1 MLNEALQLANKGFRL
16 IPCKEKIPIIKKWQ
30 LNATNN
36 SDTIKE
42 LWNNNDYNIG
52 ILTGAD
58 ANNLIVID
66 CDVKED
72 INGINNFLEFL
83 KRNNIDLPKTLIAK
97 SGRGGKHYYFRSK
110 SSNIKSGTNVFDKG
124 IDIRSNGGFIIAPPS
139 LHTNGNYYKWD
150 NNYDIAYLPQLLEDI
165 LLQDKSKEKPKV
177 TKEKKINC
185 IDIKRYSELANIKTG
200 ERNDTL
206 FRLASKLIDT
216 GLCYNA
222 ILDAINTENECKCI
236 EPLTKEEVES
246 LVNSSYKYKCEDN
259 IGDGSIS
266 KIFSGKYNT
275 TSIAIY
281 WAIWHLSLNTIKDK
295 VYINQDSLCK
305 MLGLKSRQTLS
316 YNLKPLKEDDLIE
329 VKRESKINNGFG
341 VNSYKIL

>member
-1 MLNEALQLANKGFRL
+1 M
-16 IPCKEKIPIIKKWQ
+16 
-30 LNATNN
+30 
-36 SDTIKE
+36 
-42 LWNNNDYNIG
+42 
-52 ILTGAD
+52 
-58 ANNLIVID
+58 
-66 CDVKED
+66 
-72 INGINNFLEFL
+72 
-83 KRNNIDLPKTLIAK
+83 
-97 SGRGGKHYYFRSK
+97 
-110 SSNIKSGTNVFDKG
+110 
-124 IDIRSNGGFIIAPPS
+124 
-139 LHTNGNYYKWD
+139 HTNGNYYKWD

-165 LLQDKSKEKPKV
+165 LLQDKSKEKTKV

-246 LVNSSYKYKCEDN
+246 LVNSSYKYKSEDN
-259 IGDGSIS
+259 IGNGSIS

-316 YNLKPLKEDDLIE
+316 YNLKPLKEDDLIY
-329 VKRESKINNGFG
+329 VKRENKKGEGFG

>member
-16 IPCKEKIPIIKKWQ
+16 IPCKEKTPIIKKWQ

-36 SDTIKE
+36 SNKIRE
-42 LWNNNDYNIG
+42 QWNNSDYNIG
-52 ILTGAD
+52 ILTGAN
-58 ANNLIVID
+58 ANNLTVID
-66 CDVKED
+66 CDVKDD

-83 KRNNIDLPKTLIAK
+83 KNNDIELPKTLVAT

-139 LHTNGNYYKWD
+139 LHANGNHYKWD
-150 NNYDIAYLPQLLEDI
+150 NDFDIAYLPQSLEDI
-165 LLQDKSKEKPKV
+165 LLQDMSKEKIKA

-185 IDIKRYSELANIKTG
+185 IDIKRYSELANIQTG

-206 FRLASKLIDT
+206 FRLASKLIDS

-236 EPLTKEEVES
+236 EPLTKEEVKN
-246 LVNSSYKYKCEDN
+246 LVNSSYKYKTEDN
-259 IGDGSIS
+259 KGYGSIS

-281 WAIWHLSLNTIKDK
+281 WAIWHLSLKTIKDK
-295 VYINQDSLCK
+295 IYITQKDLCK
-305 MLGLKSRQTLS
+305 ILGLKSRQTLS
-316 YNLKPLKEDDLIE
+316 YNLKPLKEDDLIAVE
-329 VKRESKINNGFG
+329 RENKKGEGFG